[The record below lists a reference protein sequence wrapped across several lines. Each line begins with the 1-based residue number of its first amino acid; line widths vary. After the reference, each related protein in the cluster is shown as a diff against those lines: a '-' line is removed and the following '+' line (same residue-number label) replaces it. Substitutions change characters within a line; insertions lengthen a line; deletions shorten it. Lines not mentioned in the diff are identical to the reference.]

1 MNNNSRLDT
10 ITFKMTE
17 QELQHY
23 LLQNF
28 PKENEKCEWKEFK
41 SLKSS
46 ISGRAGE
53 DVISYISAIANME
66 GGHLIIGVMD
76 NTLNIVGIQEFADY
90 SIENIKFRII
100 GNCTN
105 LPSESF
111 KVEEIK
117 TSDSNKIIWIF
128 SIPKHQFRLPVY
140 AHKKCWQRIDD
151 NLVDMTANRLDTI
164 LNEIK
169 LTTDWT
175 KEIIADATIAD
186 LDVEAIRKARLE
198 FSKRNPK
205 YSNEINDW
213 DDIKFLDKAK
223 LSIKG
228 KITRAAFILLG
239 KEEEEHFLD
248 SAVKIRWNL
257 KTINN
262 QDKDFDI
269 FSIPLLLAVDQVYSK
284 IRNLKYRYLK
294 EGTLFHDEVL
304 RYDPFVIRESLNNAI
319 AHQDYSFKARINV
332 VEFEDDHLVFS
343 NYGTFLPKS
352 VEEVVLSDSPEE
364 IYRNPFL
371 VEAMKNLDMIETQGG
386 GIRKIFNFQKQ
397 RFFPM
402 PEYDFSDGKI
412 KSTITGKIINEDFAK
427 ILSKNPNL
435 SLDDTILLDKVQKQK
450 NITEKEYTYLKK
462 KNFIEGRKGSIF
474 LSYKVISPTKD
485 ENLKAE
491 YIANKSF
498 DDAHFKEM
506 IVSYIKKFGKTKRVT
521 IDNLIIPKLS
531 TSLNDKK
538 KKNKVT
544 NFLSALRIDK
554 KIKSV
559 EYGTWELF

>member
-1 MNNNSRLDT
+1 
-10 ITFKMTE
+10 MTE
-17 QELQHY
+17 PELRSY
-23 LLQNF
+23 LLKNF
-28 PKENEKCEWKEFK
+28 SKENEKCEWKEFK
-41 SLKSS
+41 SLKSA
-46 ISGRAGE
+46 ISGRAGD
-53 DVISYISAIANME
+53 DVISYISAISNME
-66 GGHLIIGVMD
+66 GGHLIIGVAD
-76 NTLNIVGIQEFADY
+76 KTLNIVGIQEFADY
-90 SIENIKFRII
+90 SIENIKFRIL

-105 LPSESF
+105 LSSESF

-117 TSDSNKIIWIF
+117 TSDTNKIVWIF
-128 SIPKHQFRLPVY
+128 FIPKHQFRLPVY

-151 NLVDMTANRLDTI
+151 NLVDMTRNRLDAI

-186 LDVEAIRKARLE
+186 LDIYAIKKARLE
-198 FSKRNPK
+198 FAKRNPK
-205 YSNEINDW
+205 YSDEINDW
-213 DDIKFLDKAK
+213 DDTKFLDKAK
-223 LSIKG
+223 LTIKG

-262 QDKDFDI
+262 QDKDFEV
-269 FSIPLLLAVDQVYSK
+269 FSIPLLLAIDQVYNK

-294 EGTLFHDEVL
+294 EGTLFPDEVL

-319 AHQDYSFKARINV
+319 AHQDYSCKARINV

-343 NYGTFLPKS
+343 NYGAFLPKS
-352 VEEVVLSDSPEE
+352 IEEVVLSDSPEE
-364 IYRNPFL
+364 VYRNPFL

-402 PEYDFSDGKI
+402 PEYDFSDGKT
-412 KSTITGKIINEDFAK
+412 KSTITGKVINEDFAK
-427 ILSKNPNL
+427 ILIKNPNL

-450 NITEKEYTYLKK
+450 SITEHEYTYLKK
-462 KNFIEGRKGSIF
+462 KNFIEGRKGSVF

-485 ENLKAE
+485 ENLRAE
-491 YIANKSF
+491 YIANRSF
-498 DDAHFKEM
+498 DDVHFKEM
-506 IVSYIKKFGKTKRVT
+506 IVSYIRKFGKTKRAT

-544 NFLSALRIDK
+544 NFLSALRIEK

>member
-1 MNNNSRLDT
+1 
-10 ITFKMTE
+10 MTE
-17 QELQHY
+17 PELRSY
-23 LLQNF
+23 LLKNF
-28 PKENEKCEWKEFK
+28 SKENEKCEWKEFK
-41 SLKSS
+41 SLKSA
-46 ISGRAGE
+46 ISGRAGD
-53 DVISYISAIANME
+53 DVISYISAISNME
-66 GGHLIIGVMD
+66 GGHLIIGVAD
-76 NTLNIVGIQEFADY
+76 KTLNIVGIQEFADY
-90 SIENIKFRII
+90 SIENIKFRIL

-105 LPSESF
+105 LSSESF

-117 TSDSNKIIWIF
+117 TSDTNKIVWIF
-128 SIPKHQFRLPVY
+128 FIPKHQFRLPVY

-151 NLVDMTANRLDTI
+151 NLVDMTRNRLDAI

-186 LDVEAIRKARLE
+186 LDIYAIKKARLE
-198 FSKRNPK
+198 FAKRNPK
-205 YSNEINDW
+205 YSDEINDW
-213 DDIKFLDKAK
+213 DDTKFLDKAN
-223 LSIKG
+223 LTIKG

-262 QDKDFDI
+262 QDKDFEV
-269 FSIPLLLAVDQVYSK
+269 FSIPLLLAIDQVYNK

-294 EGTLFHDEVL
+294 EGTLFPDEVL

-319 AHQDYSFKARINV
+319 AHQDYSCKARINV

-343 NYGTFLPKS
+343 NYGAFLPKS
-352 VEEVVLSDSPEE
+352 IEEVVLSDSPEE
-364 IYRNPFL
+364 VYRNPFL

-402 PEYDFSDGKI
+402 PEYDFSDGKT
-412 KSTITGKIINEDFAK
+412 KSTITGKVINEDFAK
-427 ILSKNPNL
+427 ILIKNPNL

-450 NITEKEYTYLKK
+450 SITEHEYTYLKK
-462 KNFIEGRKGSIF
+462 KNFIEGRKGSVF

-485 ENLKAE
+485 ENLRAE
-491 YIANKSF
+491 YIANRSF
-498 DDAHFKEM
+498 DDVHFKEM
-506 IVSYIKKFGKTKRVT
+506 IVSYIRKFGKTKRAT

-544 NFLSALRIDK
+544 NFLSALRIEK